1 MIGVVVIKFVECC
14 LATEIL
20 ELNNMKWNEIMD
32 VIQ

>member
-20 ELNNMKWNEIMD
+20 ELNNMKWNGWD